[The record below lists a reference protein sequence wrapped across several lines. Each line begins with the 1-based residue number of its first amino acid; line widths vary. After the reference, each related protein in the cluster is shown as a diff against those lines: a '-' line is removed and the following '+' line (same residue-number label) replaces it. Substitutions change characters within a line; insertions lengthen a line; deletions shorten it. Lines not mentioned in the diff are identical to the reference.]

1 MSCEAVCPQVG
12 TPSQD
17 PALVEVSA
25 LHRIP
30 LDLRLLPLRR
40 RDRKE
45 LRVPKCPMRQH
56 VAPELRAHS
65 ADVPTLLLAS
75 ASKIT
80 RPSGS
85 VGNDVDSLS
94 FVGI

>member
-1 MSCEAVCPQVG
+1 
-12 TPSQD
+12 
-17 PALVEVSA
+17 
-25 LHRIP
+25 
-30 LDLRLLPLRR
+30 
-40 RDRKE
+40 
-45 LRVPKCPMRQH
+45 MRQH